1 MALKVKILE
10 ENNKIVAQGRLDGT
24 VPFRFEDSGD
34 SWTVRIGKTWEH
46 SERDVHPMGKPKLT
60 EARQKI
66 YGAIARFRNEAK
78 PAFA

>member
-10 ENNKIVAQGRLDGT
+10 ENNKIIANGRLDGT

-34 SWTVRIGKTWEH
+34 NWTVRIGKSWAH
-46 SERDVHPMGKPKLT
+46 SEHDRHPVGQPKLT

-66 YGAIARFRNEAK
+66 YAAIARFRNEAK
-78 PAFA
+78 PTFA

>member
-10 ENNKIVAQGRLDGT
+10 ENNKIIANGRLDGT

-34 SWTVRIGKTWEH
+34 SWTVRIGKNWAHYEIDRH
-46 SERDVHPMGKPKLT
+46 KVGQPKLT
-60 EARQKI
+60 EARLKI
-66 YGAIARFRNEAK
+66 YAAIAKFRNEAK